1 MTIATVRYWP
11 HESLRKNNNKM
22 KSLLLL
28 AVIIFTLSLSGCRAH
43 VVKINLTNTSAQP
56 IKTIIVDYPN
66 ATFGKDTLAPGAT
79 FSYTIKPLETGPLK
93 IQFTDARGANHSYV
107 GPALHK
113 NEEGSIDVR
122 LDQGGAVAEANIA
135 GH

>member
-1 MTIATVRYWP
+1 
-11 HESLRKNNNKM
+11 M
-22 KSLLLL
+22 KSFRFAVALVSLIAL
-28 AVIIFTLSLSGCRAH
+28 AGCRAH
-43 VVKINLTNTSAQP
+43 VVKISLTNTSAQP

-66 ATFGKDTLAPGAT
+66 ATFGKDALAPGAT

-93 IQFTDARGANHSYV
+93 IQFTDAKGANHTYI

-113 NEEGSIDVR
+113 NEEGSIEVS
-122 LDQGGAVAEANIA
+122 LDQNGAVAAENIA